1 MGNKCDLE
9 AQRII
14 SKSRAKDFANQYR
27 IDYIETSALKNINVK
42 ESIDLLLDS
51 VIDYLDENHSLSNQS
66 RMDSV
71 KLFNEQLNR
80 KYLDRDVKSKP
91 MNSFCCSY

>member
-9 AQRII
+9 TQRII
-14 SKSRAKDFANQYR
+14 SKPRAKDFANQYR

-71 KLFNEQLNR
+71 KLFNEQLNK